1 MSVRNRITEARE
13 AMRTEFEAEAVRS
26 GATVHA
32 EGDALVAVWPKD
44 GRQTTSATL
53 SAVDGRLALT
63 ETATIR
69 VPDALPD
76 ELLQRFG
83 HRAAVVGRLRGHLG
97 MVERVTGVPLLA
109 PPEPLKV
116 VRA

>member
-1 MSVRNRITEARE
+1 MSFRNRIADAQLTMFA
-13 AMRTEFEAEAVRS
+13 EFEAEAIRL

-32 EGDALVAVWPKD
+32 EGDTLVAAWP
-44 GRQTTSATL
+44 GAARQTTSAKL
-53 SAVDGRLALT
+53 STENGRLVLT
-63 ETATIR
+63 ETATVR
-69 VPDALPD
+69 VPDDFPD

-83 HRAAVVGRLRGHLG
+83 HRAKSVGRLRDHLG
-97 MVERVTGVPLLA
+97 MVERVTGVPLFA

>member
-1 MSVRNRITEARE
+1 MNARDLITRARD
-13 AMRTEFEAEAVRS
+13 AMRAGFEAEAVRL

-32 EGDALVAVWPKD
+32 EGDTLVATWSEA

-53 SAVDGRLALT
+53 SAAGEQLVLT
-63 ETATIR
+63 ETATVR
-69 VPDALPD
+69 VPDDFPD

-83 HRAAVVGRLRGHLG
+83 HRAKSVGRLRDHLG
-97 MVERVTGVPLLA
+97 MVERVTGVPLFA